1 MRTSRALAVL
11 AFSLAAACS
20 TFGQI
25 QRRGMSPRQ
34 EFLLCAQKVLGKTV
48 LWQEIFTGRLDT
60 INVPKVACPMRR
72 DEFIAALQKNEAISV
87 FEDERFAFLVQT
99 GESDPATAQPPL

>member
-1 MRTSRALAVL
+1 MLSNRAITMRTSRALTVL

-48 LWQEIFTGRLDT
+48 LWQGIFFGRIDT
-60 INVPKVACPMRR
+60 SNAPQSRLSGGARR
-72 DEFIAALQKNEAISV
+72 VYCGIAEK
-87 FEDERFAFLVQT
+87 
-99 GESDPATAQPPL
+99 